1 MSKVVSNKEKKSFS
15 KKLFRRS
22 SVRSVGS
29 FMNRVLRTLST
40 LSHFGTDEQAA
51 EDEKDDATLIPT
63 TTGGSVPSDDSD
75 CGGFPFGDKVPGV
88 AGLKNHGNTCF
99 MNAILQCLSNTE
111 LFAEYLALEQFKGGD
126 TSSSSNDKAKSNGVL
141 VQKKGSQQQQ
151 QQQQQQQ
158 EAGEVTEQLSG
169 LVRALWTFE
178 YTPQHSRDFKN
189 VVSRSALQFKGNS
202 QHDAQEFLLWL
213 LDRVHEDLNHIVHP
227 DIRPPRKPP
236 VEEESAPEGSPL
248 PAPGSFVQELFQA
261 QYRSSLTCPHC
272 QKQSNTFDPF
282 LCISLPIPVPHTR
295 PLYVTVV
302 YQGKCS
308 HCMRVGVAVP
318 LSGTVSRLRQA
329 VAQET
334 KIPAQQIVLTEM
346 YFDGFHRSFCDDD
359 DDLEIIQES
368 DSIFAFETPELF
380 RPEQIRS
387 KRGGS
392 PHANLN
398 QNNLKYGTDNNRIS
412 TQIQEPTTPPLSPNK
427 NSEQAE
433 KIVLLVCN
441 RACAGQQGRR
451 FGNPFILY
459 LERTVTWDV
468 LQKEILEKMR
478 HLLRPGVFVQ
488 VGPFTLRVVGVVGI
502 TYLLPQEEQPLCHP
516 SVERAFKSCGPGGPP
531 HVKIVVEW
539 DKETKDYLFKR
550 TEDEYIPD
558 AESVRQVKE
567 QHLQPQTCSLAQCFQ
582 LYTKEEQLAPDDAWR
597 CPHCKQLQQGS
608 IKLSLWTLPDILIL
622 HLKRFRQDGD
632 RRMKMQNMVKFPLTG
647 MDMAPHMVKR
657 SQSSWSLPS
666 HWSPWRRPYGMGR
679 DPEDYLYDL
688 YAVCNHHGT
697 MQGGHYTAHCKNSID
712 GQWYC
717 FDDSDV
723 HPISEDDVCK
733 QTGYI
738 LFYQRR
744 ATIPSWSANSSVGG
758 STSSSLCEHWISRLM
773 GSRPPS
779 QASSGSSRRT
789 SLASLSESA
798 EFAGERSEDDGGLS
812 SRPAVRGM
820 QRQTYSSR
828 SSIASPLVLSE
839 NGTKPSWSHSAKLQL
854 RSNSPSRFS
863 LESHSSSPT
872 LERIGEVVDT
882 KLSTS
887 CFPGSPKTD
896 KVSGGKSALAALDS
910 NPGSKRLIEQVHS
923 KAVAQAEQKTSTL
936 AADNNNVVAASEQV
950 SPRHGA
956 AAKEAKQRNGS
967 AESIG
972 VKRTTASPKKR
983 PATSSTSSSSLSPA
997 SPAVDKL
1004 PSRGQTKGTASVS
1017 TPKDKSEGPPKTS
1030 KAGSSRTATPSK
1042 KGSSQTPEVLYP
1054 DSAQQRK
1061 SGSPGSQSSH
1071 PQRRTSPRGGGE
1083 KSSASGRTKAAD
1095 RSTSRDSSRTNSV
1108 SEKKVNHSGPPSRSG
1123 AASRAEGRPGRTA
1136 ENRAPGRSSSSS
1148 SSMASLRSS
1157 SVGVSSASA
1166 APPSRAPRRN
1176 SKTEDKG
1183 LSFFKTAL
1191 RPKETR
1197 KSADGGKAGVG
1208 DAKASSEEGG
1218 GDAAREGNPKKAQNV
1233 ASEAQTNVTTAKDK
1247 ESSKV
1252 STAAKHSLLPST
1264 KSKLSGAETTTQ
1276 SSANA
1281 KEPSKKEPAKKTM
1294 QSRKIP
1300 INSTQTSQRA
1310 K

>member
-51 EDEKDDATLIPT
+51 EDEKDDATLLPT
-63 TTGGSVPSDDSD
+63 TTGGSLPSDDSD

-111 LFAEYLALEQFKGGD
+111 LFAEYLALEQFRVGEMTG
-126 TSSSSNDKAKSNGVL
+126 SSNNEKANKSNGVL

-151 QQQQQQQ
+151 QQ
-158 EAGEVTEQLSG
+158 AGEVTEQLSG

-189 VVSRSALQFKGNS
+189 VVSKSALQFKGNS

-213 LDRVHEDLNHIVHP
+213 LDRVHEDLNNIVHP

-236 VEEESAPEGSPL
+236 VEEENAPEGSPL

-346 YFDGFHRSFCDDD
+346 YYDGFHRSFCDDD

-412 TQIQEPTTPPLSPNK
+412 TQIQEPTTPPQSPNK
-427 NSEQAE
+427 NSGQAE

-723 HPISEDDVCK
+723 HPISEDEVCK

-798 EFAGERSEDDGGLS
+798 EFAGERSEDDGLS

-820 QRQTYSSR
+820 QRQTFSSR
-828 SSIASPLVLSE
+828 SSIASPLALSE

-872 LERIGEVVDT
+872 LERIGEVADT
-882 KLSTS
+882 TLSTS
-887 CFPGSPKTD
+887 CFPGSPKP
-896 KVSGGKSALAALDS
+896 GGKSALAALDS

-923 KAVAQAEQKTSTL
+923 KAVAQAEQRNPL
-936 AADNNNVVAASEQV
+936 QAGDNNNVVTAAEQV

-956 AAKEAKQRNGS
+956 AVKELKQRNGS
-967 AESIG
+967 TDSAG
-972 VKRTTASPKKR
+972 VKRTSAKTGLESERSPKKR

-1004 PSRGQTKGTASVS
+1004 PSRTQAKSAASAS
-1017 TPKDKSEGPPKTS
+1017 NPKDKGDGPLKTS

-1042 KGSSQTPEVLYP
+1042 KGSSQTPEVLRP
-1054 DSAQQRK
+1054 DSAQQKK
-1061 SGSPGSQSSH
+1061 SGSPGLQSSH
-1071 PQRRTSPRGGGE
+1071 AQRRTSPRGGGE
-1083 KSSASGRTKAAD
+1083 KSSASGRTRAAD
-1095 RSTSRDSSRTNSV
+1095 RSTSRESSQASV
-1108 SEKKVNHSGPPSRSG
+1108 APERKVNPGGPPSRSS
-1123 AASRAEGRPGRTA
+1123 AASRAEGRPGRTV
-1136 ENRAPGRSSSSS
+1136 ENKAGRSSSSS
-1148 SSMASLRSS
+1148 SSMTSLRSS
-1157 SVGVSSASA
+1157 SVGVSSVST
-1166 APPSRAPRRN
+1166 APPSRGPQRN
-1176 SKTEDKG
+1176 SKTEEKG
-1183 LSFFKTAL
+1183 LSFIKNAL

-1197 KSADGGKAGVG
+1197 KSSDGGKAGVG
-1208 DAKASSEEGG
+1208 EAKGSPEDGG
-1218 GDAAREGNPKKAQNV
+1218 GDAAKEGIGKKAQNV
-1233 ASEAQTNVTTAKDK
+1233 VSETNVTTAKDK
-1247 ESSKV
+1247 ESSKA
-1252 STAAKHSLLPST
+1252 SAAAKHSLLPST

-1281 KEPSKKEPAKKTM
+1281 KDPSKKEPVKKTM